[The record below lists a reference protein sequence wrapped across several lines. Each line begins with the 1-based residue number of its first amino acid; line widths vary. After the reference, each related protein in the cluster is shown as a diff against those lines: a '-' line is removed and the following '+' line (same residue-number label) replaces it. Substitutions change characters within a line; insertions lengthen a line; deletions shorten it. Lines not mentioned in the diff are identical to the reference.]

1 MIDLTSLAAL
11 SLSVMG
17 MGHSPVVLGVFKL
30 QMFDGHVD
38 PAARKDQVRHADVLQ
53 KSHQFELQC
62 LYRSLRTGNPG
73 ILLIIGCILQ
83 MFKTPAIRV
92 RSLGGTID
100 DRN

>member
-1 MIDLTSLAAL
+1 MIDWISLAAL

-17 MGHSPVVLGVFKL
+17 MGCSPVVLSVFEL

-38 PAARKDQVRHADVLQ
+38 PTARKDQIRHADVLQ

-62 LYRSLRTGNPG
+62 LYRPLRTGNPG

-83 MFKTPAIRV
+83 MFKAPAISV
-92 RSLGGTID
+92 RRMGGTVD